1 MQLATRPSTG
11 AFARDEPSFA
21 AFMILICTGM
31 FSRACRRG
39 VNLLVKP
46 LLDAGADLEA
56 KNKAGATP
64 MIESARGLVCA
75 KSGCQEIY
83 KLFLSVDARVSIGR
97 IVVLWCS
104 HAIFFV
110 IMGSC

>member
-1 MQLATRPSTG
+1 MQLATRLSTG
-11 AFARDEPSFA
+11 VFARYEPLTT
-21 AFMILICTGM
+21 FMILTCTAV
-31 FSRACRRG
+31 FFRACRRG

-75 KSGCQEIY
+75 NLIPGNLTYPDPSMPT
-83 KLFLSVDARVSIGR
+83 FVSAG
-97 IVVLWCS
+97 
-104 HAIFFV
+104 
-110 IMGSC
+110 